1 MMLRSYQQECVDKV
15 MAHIKSS
22 IEPAV
27 VDATVSFGK
36 TRTIAAIAVSVRD
49 MSKKKVLILCP
60 SGNLADQ
67 NTKAIKDIKQP
78 VSVFSASLR
87 SKSVRHD
94 IIVGTPQSIKNSL
107 SRFGKEIAA
116 IIIDEGEGLT
126 SAVIKIVER
135 IRELNPNVRVV
146 GFTGTPFRTGTGYVY
161 RLNEDGSPVPD
172 TQTVDP
178 FYTNLI
184 HRTSTKDLLD
194 LGYLTPMVIG
204 TVGADGYETSVIKVD
219 SKGRPNPAQVA
230 QTFVGRGRKTAAIV
244 EDIVRQAHN
253 RAQVMV
259 FAASEDHCREVLE
272 SMPLGYAAI
281 VANGMPDNEGT
292 IRRFKKGDIKC
303 IINVNMLTVGA
314 DFPKVDVIALLRKTD
329 SARLLQQILGRG
341 IRLHPDVS
349 MLVNS
354 LDTPEERKA
363 AIANGPKPN
372 CLLLDYTDDTE
383 KNHYPDGDLWNPQV
397 KARIKGEGFEVEC
410 KCPVCDQPNTFAGR
424 KNPDGYDLDEHG
436 YFLDLAGDQI
446 QTDYG
451 PIPGHHGRRCCNYH
465 PAAGGK
471 MERCS
476 YMWTHKDCPCCGE
489 PNDVTARRCAS
500 CKAEIID
507 PNSVLRLEF
516 KQLKR
521 DPTRPQCDKVVEME
535 VAKTINKK
543 GKAMWKIT
551 WLTEHRSF
559 QTWHAAEPDNQWQY
573 ADHERLMG
581 ATQGLKVKPDTVSYM
596 KENSGFYR
604 ILNFNKEADTL
615 DIPEKV
621 T

>member
-1 MMLRSYQQECVDKV
+1 MLRSYQQECVDKV
-15 MAHIKSS
+15 IAHIKSS

-36 TRTIAAIAVSVRD
+36 TRTIAKIAVVVRD
-49 MSKKKVLILCP
+49 MSKKKALILCP

-67 NTKAIKDIKQP
+67 NAKAVRAMKEP
-78 VSVFSASLR
+78 VSVFSASLK

-94 IIVGTPQSIKNSL
+94 IIVGTPGTIKNSL
-107 SRFGKEIAA
+107 SRFGKEIAI

-126 SAVIKIVER
+126 EAVIKIADR
-135 IRELNPNVRVV
+135 IQELNPNVRIV

-178 FYTNLI
+178 FYTKLI
-184 HRTSTKDLLD
+184 HRTSTKDLMYE
-194 LGYLTPMVIG
+194 GYLTPMIKG
-204 TVGADGYETSVIKVD
+204 DIGADQYETSGIKVD
-219 SKGRPNPAQVA
+219 SRGNPNAKQVA

-244 EDIVRQAHN
+244 EDIVRKSHH
-253 RAQVMV
+253 RAQVMI
-259 FAASEDHCREVLE
+259 FAASEDHCQEVLE
-272 SMPLGYAAI
+272 SMPIGSAAVI
-281 VANGMPDNEGT
+281 AYGMPNNNET
-292 IRRFKKGDIKC
+292 LKRFGRCEFKYL
-303 IINVNMLTVGA
+303 INVNMATVGA
-314 DFPKVDVIALLRKTD
+314 DFPLVDVIVLLRKTD

-341 IRLHPDVS
+341 VRLHPETS
-349 MLVNS
+349 EIVNN
-354 LDTPEERKA
+354 LETAEERRA

-424 KNPDGYDLDEHG
+424 KNPDGYELDEHG

-489 PNDVTARRCAS
+489 PNDVTARRCTS

-507 PNSVLRLEF
+507 PNLVLRLEF

-521 DPTRPQCDKVVEME
+521 DPTRPQCDEIDEME
-535 VAKTINKK
+535 VAKVINRK
-543 GKAMWKIT
+543 GKSMWKVT
-551 WLTEHRSF
+551 WLTKFRSF
-559 QTWHAAEPDNQWQY
+559 QTFHFSEPENQWQY
-573 ADHERLMG
+573 SDHEKLMS
-581 ATQGLKVKPDTVSYM
+581 ATGGLKYKPKTVSYV
-596 KENSGFYR
+596 KEKSGFYKIISFDR
-604 ILNFNKEADTL
+604 DPDKL
-615 DIPEKV
+615 DLKDV
-621 T
+621 KA

>member
-1 MMLRSYQQECVDKV
+1 MLRSYQQECVDKV
-15 MAHIKSS
+15 IAHIKSS

-36 TRTIAAIAVSVRD
+36 TRTIAAIAVQVRD

-87 SKSVRHD
+87 SKSVRHE

-126 SAVIKIVER
+126 TAVIKIIDR
-135 IRELNPNVRVV
+135 IRELNPNVRVI

-178 FYTNLI
+178 FYTQLI
-184 HRTSTKDLLD
+184 HRTSTKDLLE

-204 TVGADGYETSVIKVD
+204 TVGADGYETSSIKTD

-259 FAASEDHCREVLE
+259 FAASEDHCQEVLE
-272 SMPLGYAAI
+272 SMPIGYAAV
-281 VANGMPDNEGT
+281 VADGMPDNDGT
-292 IRRFKKGDIKC
+292 IKRFKRGDLKC

-341 IRLHPDVS
+341 IRLHPDTAAI
-349 MLVNS
+349 VNS
-354 LDTPEERKA
+354 LDSAEERKA
-363 AIANGPKPN
+363 AIASGPKPN

-397 KARIKGEGFEVEC
+397 KARIKGEGFDVEC
-410 KCPVCDQPNTFAGR
+410 KCQTCGSANVFAGR
-424 KNPDGYDLDEHG
+424 KNPDGYELDQHG

-451 PIPGHHGRRCCNYH
+451 PIPGHHGRRCCNYV

-471 MERCS
+471 MERCEGR
-476 YMWTHKDCPCCGE
+476 WTSKKCPWCDAD
-489 PNDVTARRCAS
+489 NDIAARRCS
-500 CKAEIID
+500 ECGGEIVN
-507 PNSVLRLEF
+507 PNDALRLEF

-559 QTWHAAEPDNQWQY
+559 QTYHFAEPDSQWQY

-581 ATQGLKVKPDTVSYM
+581 ATQGLKVKPSTISYR
-596 KENSGFYR
+596 KEDSGFYKV
-604 ILNFNKEADTL
+604 IAYDMKADKL
-615 DIPEKV
+615 EV
-621 T
+621 V

>member
-1 MMLRSYQQECVDKV
+1 MLRSYQQECVDKV
-15 MAHIKSS
+15 IAHIKSS

-36 TRTIAAIAVSVRD
+36 TRTIAAIAVKVRD
-49 MSKKKVLILCP
+49 MSNKKVLILCP

-67 NTKAIKDIKQP
+67 NAKAIKDIKQP
-78 VSVFSASLR
+78 VSLFSASLR

-126 SAVIKIVER
+126 SAVIKIVDR
-135 IRELNPNVRVV
+135 IRELNPNVRVI

-178 FYTNLI
+178 FYTKLI
-184 HRTSTKDLLD
+184 HRTSTKDLLE

-204 TVGADGYETSVIKVD
+204 TVGADGYETSAIKVD
-219 SKGRPNPAQVA
+219 SKGRPNPTQVA

-272 SMPLGYAAI
+272 SMPVGYAAI

-292 IRRFKKGDIKC
+292 IKRFKRGDIKC

-341 IRLHPDVS
+341 IRLHPDTAAI
-349 MLVNS
+349 VNS
-354 LDTPEERKA
+354 LDSAEERKA
-363 AIANGPKPN
+363 AIASGPKPN

-424 KNPDGYDLDEHG
+424 KNPDGYELDEHG

-489 PNDVTARRCAS
+489 PNDVTARRCTS

-516 KQLKR
+516 KQLKK
-521 DPTRPQCDKVVEME
+521 DPTRNQCDVVTEME
-535 VAKTINKK
+535 VSKTINRK
-543 GKAMWKIT
+543 GDPMWKIQ
-551 WLTEHRSF
+551 WMTEHRSF
-559 QTWHAAEPDNQWQY
+559 LTYHFCTPDNQWKQN
-573 ADHERLMG
+573 DLDKLMS
-581 ATQGLKVKPDTVSYM
+581 ATNGLKQKPKTIYYVKE
-596 KENSGFYR
+596 KSGFYR
-604 ILNFNKEADTL
+604 ALAFDREPDVL
-615 DIPEKV
+615 EV
-621 T
+621 V